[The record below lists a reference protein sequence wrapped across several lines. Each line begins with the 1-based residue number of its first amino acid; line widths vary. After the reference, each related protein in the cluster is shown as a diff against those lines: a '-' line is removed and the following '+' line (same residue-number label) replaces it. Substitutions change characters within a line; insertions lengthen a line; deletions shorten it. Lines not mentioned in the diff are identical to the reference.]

1 MNTGR
6 FKDQNWALPKAADGA
21 HIQSWEGVQVAVLMD
36 IRDELKQL
44 NGVFACSNFQ
54 NILRVLKRISA
65 NTAKPKL
72 KKATK

>member
-21 HIQSWEGVQVAVLMD
+21 CIQSWEGVQIAVLMD

-44 NGVFACSNFQ
+44 NGVFACFQ
-54 NILRVLKRISA
+54 NIPHLLKHISA
-65 NTAKPKL
+65 NTARPKR
-72 KKATK
+72 KKATE